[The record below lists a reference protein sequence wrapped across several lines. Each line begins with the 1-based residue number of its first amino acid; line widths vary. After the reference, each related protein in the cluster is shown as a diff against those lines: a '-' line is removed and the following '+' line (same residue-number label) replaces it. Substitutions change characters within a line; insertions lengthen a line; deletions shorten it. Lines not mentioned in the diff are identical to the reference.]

1 MNLSNKTFRN
11 NRTGET
17 IKVIDAF
24 ENIAILENKQ
34 KVDVRNLLDP
44 GQYTEQIDPNSF
56 FNNQDAYNLLAEKL
70 KAIPTENLVDDS
82 LQFGGEV
89 RPAIN
94 ESAIIQTT
102 EEDEMAEL
110 ARKYGVEPS
119 QPSQEAIT
127 KQQQAFS
134 KYLGEEETS
143 ELPVTRV
150 EVNQKPMVEVGRSYE
165 QPAQV
170 QRVIVED
177 PITTMFKNVKRNVE
191 FGVNF
196 QFNDKVPRLDFI
208 EMMEDSYE
216 VSIIDFLADEFTN
229 KILSNPSKIKEDIK
243 REIKSLVYGKT
254 SESTRLESNIVE
266 EHSESE
272 IEKSEIT
279 EESFKKSESK
289 RNSKPTTKE
298 RIDIINKL
306 NNINTIEF
314 QLKGEKS
321 KSVIDAGN
329 KRIEEIKS
337 KK

>member
-17 IKVIDAF
+17 IKVIDTF

-34 KVDVRNLLDP
+34 KMDVRSLLDSS
-44 GQYTEQIDPNSF
+44 QFTEQIDPSSF
-56 FNNQDAYNLLAEKL
+56 FNNQDAYNALAEKL
-70 KAIPTENLVDDS
+70 KSIPTENLVDDS

-110 ARKYGVEPS
+110 ARKYGASLE
-119 QPSQEAIT
+119 PSQEAIT

-150 EVNQKPMVEVGRSYE
+150 EVNQKPMVDQGRSYI
-165 QPAQV
+165 QPEPI
-170 QRVIVED
+170 QRVEVQD

-191 FGVNF
+191 FKVNY
-196 QFNDKVPRLDFI
+196 QFSDKVPRLDFI

-216 VSIIDFLADEFTN
+216 VSIIDFLADEFTS
-229 KILSNPSKIKEDIK
+229 KILNDPSKIRESIK
-243 REIKSLVYGKT
+243 NEIKILVYGKKTT
-254 SESTRLESNIVE
+254 SPTNDSSKEENENTIQKKEVKNST
-266 EHSESE
+266 
-272 IEKSEIT
+272 
-279 EESFKKSESK
+279 
-289 RNSKPTTKE
+289 KPTAKE
-298 RIDIINKL
+298 RIEIIKKL
-306 NNINTIEF
+306 NNISGIEF

-321 KSVIDAGN
+321 KAVIDAGN

-337 KK
+337 KN